1 MKKMDSYFE
10 SLKKDIPQIVD
21 VNPFQANALS
31 IPSEKVGKPPEN
43 LMT

>member
-10 SLKKDIPQIVD
+10 SLKKDIPQIV